1 MKQIKTRNIQPC
13 SVTVPG
19 SKSVSHRMVICAALA
34 SGQSVV
40 DNLLKSEDIELTM
53 AALSHMGAAITE
65 NGENSVTITGFD
77 GRPGPFSDP
86 IYLGN
91 SGTSMRLLAGIAALG
106 ESPYILT
113 GDERM
118 TQRPMDAL
126 LSSLRMAGIDAVSV
140 NGNGCPPVSIRGGN
154 RRGGLVTLDC
164 STSSQYLSAMLMMGA
179 VLGNGLH
186 ITLSGPPVSAPYVDL
201 TLDIMK
207 RFQVTAQRIT
217 ETQFR
222 VPGGQAYVPGHF
234 TVEPDLSNASYFWA
248 AGAVSGSPVKVT
260 GISRNSL
267 QGDLEFV
274 DILGRMGCEVVDDD
288 DGIAVSGG
296 ALMAVDVDMG
306 RCPDVVPTLAVVAA
320 FANGTTRITNIAH
333 LREKECDRIEA
344 VVSQLRKMGIEAD
357 QGDDWLSVTGGMP
370 HGASIETFNDH
381 RIAMAFSVPG
391 LKVENVFI
399 ENESCVGKSFPTF
412 WEVFETLI

>member
-1 MKQIKTRNIQPC
+1 MKQINTRNIQPC

-19 SKSVSHRMVICAALA
+19 SKSLSHRMVICAALA
-34 SGQSVV
+34 NGQSVV
-40 DNLLKSEDIELTM
+40 DNLLKSEDIELT
-53 AALSHMGAAITE
+53 LKTLCHMGASVTE
-65 NGENSVTITGFD
+65 TGNNSVTIDGFN
-77 GRPGPFSDP
+77 GQPGPFSDP

-106 ESPYILT
+106 ESAYILT

-118 TQRPMDAL
+118 NQRPMDAL
-126 LSSLRMAGIDAVSV
+126 LASLRMVDVDAVSV
-140 NGNGCPPVSIRGGN
+140 NGNGCPPVSIKGGN

-179 VLGNGLH
+179 VLRNGLH
-186 ITLSGPPVSAPYVDL
+186 ITLSGPPVSAPYIDL

-222 VPGGQAYVPGHF
+222 VPGGQEYVPGHF
-234 TVEPDLSNASYFWA
+234 VVEPDLSNASYFWA
-248 AGAVSGSPVKVT
+248 AGAISGNPVKVT
-260 GISRNSL
+260 GVTRSSL
-267 QGDLEFV
+267 QGDLAFV
-274 DILGRMGCEVVDDD
+274 DILGLMGCRVAVDE

-296 ALMAVDVDMG
+296 KLTAIDVDMG

-320 FANGTTRITNIAH
+320 FARGTTRITNIAH
-333 LREKECDRIEA
+333 LREKECDRIDA
-344 VVSQLRKMGIEAD
+344 VVSQLRKMGVTAE
-357 QGDDWLSVTGGMP
+357 QGDDWLSVTGGTP
-370 HGASIETFNDH
+370 HGATIETFNDH
-381 RIAMAFSVPG
+381 RIAMAFGVAG
-391 LKVENVFI
+391 LEVENVII

>member
-1 MKQIKTRNIQPC
+1 MKQIKARNIQPC

-34 SGQSVV
+34 GGQSVV

-53 AALSHMGAAITE
+53 AALGHMGASITP
-65 NGENSVTITGFD
+65 NGDNSVTITGFD

-118 TQRPMDAL
+118 NQRPMDAL
-126 LSSLRMAGIDAVSV
+126 LACLRMADIDAVSV
-140 NGNGCPPVSIRGGN
+140 NGNGCPPVSIRGGI

-164 STSSQYLSAMLMMGA
+164 STSSQYLSSMLMMGA
-179 VLGNGLH
+179 VLRNGLH
-186 ITLSGPPVSAPYVDL
+186 ITLAGPPVSAPYIDL

-234 TVEPDLSNASYFWA
+234 VVEPDLSNASYFWA

-260 GISRNSL
+260 GISRKSL

-274 DILGRMGCEVVDDD
+274 DILGRMGCEVTEDEE
-288 DGIAVSGG
+288 GIAVSGN
-296 ALMAVDVDMG
+296 ALTAIDVDMG

-320 FANGTTRITNIAH
+320 FAKGTTRITNIAH

-357 QGDDWLSVTGGMP
+357 QGDDWLTVTGGAP

-381 RIAMAFSVPG
+381 RIAMAFGVAG
-391 LKVENVFI
+391 LKVENVLI

>member
-19 SKSVSHRMVICAALA
+19 SKSLSHRMVICAALA
-34 SGQSVV
+34 NGQSVV

-53 AALSHMGAAITE
+53 ETLCRMGASINETG
-65 NGENSVTITGFD
+65 NNSVTITGFN
-77 GRPGPFSDP
+77 GSPEPFSDP

-106 ESPYILT
+106 DSAYTLT

-126 LSSLRMAGIDAVSV
+126 LACLRMIDIDAVSV
-140 NGNGCPPVSIRGGN
+140 HGNGCPPVSIKGGN

-179 VLGNGLH
+179 VLNNGLH
-186 ITLSGPPVSAPYVDL
+186 ITLSGPPVSAPYIDL

-207 RFQVTAQRIT
+207 RFQVTAQRLT

-222 VPGGQAYVPGHF
+222 VPGGQEYVPGHF
-234 TVEPDLSNASYFWA
+234 VVEPDLSNASYFWA
-248 AGAVSGSPVKVT
+248 AGAILGSPVKVT
-260 GISRNSL
+260 GVTRNSL
-267 QGDLEFV
+267 QGDLAFV
-274 DILGRMGCEVVDDD
+274 DILGLMGCEVTMDQE
-288 DGIAVSGG
+288 GITVSGRK
-296 ALMAVDVDMG
+296 LTAVEVDMG

-344 VVSQLRKMGIEAD
+344 VVSQLRKMGITAD
-357 QGDDWLSVTGGMP
+357 QGDDWLSVTGGVP
-370 HGASIETFNDH
+370 HGATIETFNDH
-381 RIAMAFSVPG
+381 RIAMAFGVAG
-391 LKVENVFI
+391 LKVENVSI

>member
-1 MKQIKTRNIQPC
+1 MKHIKTRNIHSC

-34 SGQSVV
+34 NGQSVV

-53 AALSHMGAAITE
+53 ATLAHMGASITE
-65 NGENSVTITGFD
+65 TGSNSVTINGFN
-77 GRPGPFSDP
+77 GKPGPFSDP

-106 ESPYILT
+106 DSAYILT

-118 TQRPMDAL
+118 NQRPMDAL
-126 LSSLRMAGIDAVSV
+126 LSCLRMADIDAVSV
-140 NGNGCPPVSIRGGN
+140 NGNGCPPVSIKGGS

-179 VLGNGLH
+179 VLRNGLH
-186 ITLSGPPVSAPYVDL
+186 ITLSGPPVSAPYIDL

-207 RFQVTAQRIT
+207 RFQVTAQRLT

-222 VPGGQAYVPGHF
+222 VPGGQEYVPGHF
-234 TVEPDLSNASYFWA
+234 AVEPDLSNASYFWA

-260 GISRNSL
+260 GVSRDSL

-274 DILGRMGCEVVDDD
+274 NILERMGCEVAEDGE
-288 DGIAVSGG
+288 GIAVSGG
-296 ALMAVDVDMG
+296 ELKAVDVDMG

-320 FANGTTRITNIAH
+320 FADGTTRMTNIAH

-344 VVSQLRKMGIEAD
+344 MVSQLRKMGISAD
-357 QGDDWLSVTGGMP
+357 QGDDWLSVTGGTP

-381 RIAMAFSVPG
+381 RIAMAFSVAG
-391 LKVENVFI
+391 LKVENVSI

-412 WEVFETLI
+412 WEVFETLS